1 MKQIKE
7 IQAVKAELYKSSF
20 ALQQTAVLQAV
31 NIHQAALMIHR
42 SLKAGGKL
50 LICGNGGS
58 AADSQH
64 VATELVVR
72 FQKERKALAA
82 LALTTDTSLLT
93 AEGND
98 HGFDTI
104 FSRQVEA
111 LGKKGDVLLA
121 ISTSGN
127 STNVLKAVLAAKK
140 KGLMTMGLSGGGGG
154 KLKKACHLCLLAPA
168 GATCRIQECHLA
180 MEHVI
185 CDLVESWINN
195 KK

>member
-1 MKQIKE
+1 MKQNKE

-20 ALQQTAVLQAV
+20 ALQQTAVLQAA
-31 NIHQAALMIHR
+31 NIHKAAEMIHQALR
-42 SLKAGGKL
+42 SGGKL

-64 VATELVVR
+64 VAAELVVR

-93 AEGND
+93 AEAND

-127 STNVLKAVLAAKK
+127 SANVLKAAQAARKNGLA
-140 KGLMTMGLSGGGGG
+140 TIGLSGGNGG
-154 KLKKACHLCLLAPA
+154 KLKKACHLCLLAP
-168 GATCRIQECHLA
+168 GDVTCRIQECHLA

-185 CDLVESWINN
+185 CDLVEGWLG